1 MRIFI
6 RYILAPILT
15 LFIGIAIGKLINDW
29 PKFTINYE
37 VKITDIIKIASTIA
51 IGVFIPLVVKKLID
65 DKRSKNENLLEEL
78 NGFSRMI
85 ENMNNYIHELY
96 KNKKIISKDKDYINM
111 QFDISGKEVIELC
124 TFLSENCSKRTS
136 TLLTDL
142 KNAYLS
148 YWQISTSI
156 TVLGSAVRKI
166 DDSTFKTISQEY
178 TEINKKIR
186 QVKSEIIKN

>member
-1 MRIFI
+1 MRFFF
-6 RYILAPILT
+6 RYILAPLLT
-15 LFIGIAIGKLINDW
+15 LLIGIAIGKLITDW

-37 VKITDIIKIASTIA
+37 VKITDIFKIVTTIA
-51 IGVFIPLVVKKLID
+51 VGVFIPLVVKKLID
-65 DKRSKNENLLEEL
+65 DKRSKNDNLLEEL
-78 NGFSRMI
+78 NGFSKMI

-111 QFDISGKEVIELC
+111 QFDISGKEVTEIC
-124 TFLSENCSKRTS
+124 DFLSENCSKKTS
-136 TLLTDL
+136 TLLDDM

-156 TVLGSAVRKI
+156 TVIGSSVRKI

-178 TEINKKIR
+178 TEMTKKIR
-186 QVKSEIIKN
+186 LVKSEILKN